1 MTSEITRAY
10 RELELEPGGSI
21 EQVKEAYRELVKVW
35 HPDRFP
41 NGSKV
46 QRKAQERLKEINL
59 AYEKLQEFLASD
71 ASPSRGRPASSY
83 PSGAKGQQ
91 KPPRQRNESTQAAA
105 PIAQTEELCSP
116 KLTKQITLAV
126 VIGITAFFI
135 LRLFFLA
142 HSSAPWDDAGAIDT
156 VMRDPAHPNLAVLT
170 PPKESPVVLM
180 RQHWSYAPAQFF
192 LTKELVKYAKDYT
205 GLLFYGRLPSLLLW
219 YGGVLLAFWAFR
231 QLLGSRQ
238 LLLCVA
244 LTIWTAFTLRGIV
257 ESSQGYNYAGSL
269 PCSVF
274 LLWLFIS
281 PRGFAWLTEPKKLWI
296 PILAGLAAG
305 MTGWFTYQAPFMVM
319 GGFLML
325 GAVCLWQRNFPAFK
339 GIIAAGL
346 AFTAVVGWIWDA
358 ALRETLMN
366 VSVTGGSWAGGVPTG
381 SLAEKLMFLPKA
393 WFGVIESNF
402 SVVLPSVA
410 SVAIAA
416 VFVALLV
423 IGLVYLVK
431 SKRLDP
437 VELRALAF
445 VALIVVIWTGLAFL
459 NKAPLSQSRHTYIL
473 QFPLLLGLGVALKFL
488 PVPRRIY
495 AIGAAL
501 LVAGFAI
508 GAPAFWRSIE
518 NRFDEPGIKKL
529 LVENPNAY
537 LIQYRGGSS
546 LDMFLLFRE
555 HPEWQQRVIDGT
567 WAWPQIM
574 QQLAGA
580 PPQITVYTYGMQA
593 PITDEAIAVAKNA
606 GFNIVTLQDIAPV
619 GSVEPWRKNEYVGN
633 GFHLYK
639 LERAK

>member
-1 MTSEITRAY
+1 MSKKHKEKSPAPLTAEPKPVAPATSA
-10 RELELEPGGSI
+10 
-21 EQVKEAYRELVKVW
+21 
-35 HPDRFP
+35 
-41 NGSKV
+41 
-46 QRKAQERLKEINL
+46 AQ
-59 AYEKLQEFLASD
+59 ASD
-71 ASPSRGRPASSY
+71 
-83 PSGAKGQQ
+83 
-91 KPPRQRNESTQAAA
+91 
-105 PIAQTEELCSP
+105 ISP
-116 KLTKQITLAV
+116 KQAKQITLAV
-126 VIGITAFFI
+126 VIAITAFFV

-156 VMRDPAHPNLAVLT
+156 ITRDPRNPNPAVLL
-170 PPKESPVVLM
+170 PPKDSPVVLM

-192 LTKELVKYAKDYT
+192 LTKELVKFAKNYT
-205 GLLFYGRLPSLLLW
+205 DLLFYGRLPSLLLW
-219 YGGVLLAFWAFR
+219 YGGVLLAFWTFR
-231 QLLGSRQ
+231 QLLGARQ
-238 LLLCVA
+238 LILCVA

-281 PRGFAWLTEPKKLWI
+281 PRGFMWLTEPKKLWI
-296 PILAGLAAG
+296 PILAGFAAG
-305 MTGWFTYQAPFMVM
+305 LTGWFTYQAPFIVM

-325 GAVCLWQRNFPAFK
+325 GAVCLWQRNFAAFK

-346 AFTAVVGWIWDA
+346 AITAVVAWIWEA
-358 ALRETLMN
+358 ALKQTVKN

-381 SLAEKLMFLPKA
+381 SFAEKLMFLPKA

-416 VFVALLV
+416 AFVALLV
-423 IGLVYLVK
+423 IGLVYLAK

-445 VALIVVIWTGLAFL
+445 VALIVVIWTGLAYL
-459 NKAPLSQSRHTYIL
+459 KKAPLSQSRHTYIL
-473 QFPLLLGLGVALKFL
+473 QFPLLLGLAVALKHL
-488 PVPRRIY
+488 PVPRRVY

-501 LVAGFAI
+501 IVAGFAI

-518 NRFDEPGIKKL
+518 NRFDEPGITKIL
-529 LVENPNAY
+529 IENQNAY

-593 PITDEAIAVAKNA
+593 PITDEAIAIAKTA
-606 GFNIVTLQDIAPV
+606 GFNVVPLQDIAPV
-619 GSVEPWRKNEYVGN
+619 GSVEPWRKDQYVGN

-639 LERAK
+639 LERITNSAPQKN